1 MSAGNGAGRRLRRTR
16 SRPTEE
22 ATPSIFRLVF
32 VDLLHRYRHEQGK
45 RRLRP
50 SELARLDD
58 RALFA
63 LVQATRSRV
72 PQGTWSR
79 RSRVK
84 RDR

>member
-1 MSAGNGAGRRLRRTR
+1 MSADDEGRPLRRAR
-16 SRPTEE
+16 SRPLDE

-32 VDLLHRYRHEQGK
+32 VELLHRYRREQRK
-45 RRLRP
+45 RRLRTA
-50 SELARLDD
+50 ELAGLDD

-63 LVQATRSRV
+63 LVQATRSRA

>member
-1 MSAGNGAGRRLRRTR
+1 MSADDEGRPLRRAR
-16 SRPTEE
+16 SHPLDE
-22 ATPSIFRLVF
+22 ATPSVFRLVF
-32 VDLLHRYRHEQGK
+32 VDLLNRYRQEQRK
-45 RRLRP
+45 RRLRA

-63 LVQATRSRV
+63 LVQSTRSRA

-84 RDR
+84 RGR